1 MFLVRRFLPPLYTE
15 AAFASLRWSFKCLE
29 ISLVEVLG
37 SVMKDVPQVVE
48 PQWSFLYKFS

>member
-1 MFLVRRFLPPLYTE
+1 MFLVRRSLPPLYAA

-48 PQWSFLYKFS
+48 PQ